1 MMPDPLSDALQA
13 LLVALEPNPPAM
25 VVVGGYGLVLKAEQ
39 LRASGARTRI
49 ADLPIIRATADIDWL
64 LTSEIIT
71 DPDATRRIRS
81 ALDTLGYRST
91 VDYWQFA
98 REVDGDGGRIKFDFL
113 GFAGDGADVHLHGG
127 RVRARGFRGLHGRL
141 ALEAFAVGETRIRVE
156 LHHAS
161 ARAVTYVPHPFAYLI
176 LKLFA
181 LRDRLG
187 EADADDAKYH
197 ALDIYK
203 IWAMMTE
210 PEWNEAVELKI
221 RYAGHP
227 LMPEVGRLIAL
238 LFRDISAPGIA
249 ALISE
254 SAVLNVFLARDRILA
269 FVHDLQTLLG

>member
-1 MMPDPLSDALQA
+1 MMPDPLSDALWA
-13 LLVALEPNPPAM
+13 LLAALEPDPPSL

-71 DPDATRRIRS
+71 DANATQRIRS

-91 VDYWQFA
+91 VNYWQFSRA
-98 REVDGDGGRIKFDFL
+98 ADSDGGRVKFDFL
-113 GFAGDGADVHLHGG
+113 GFAGDDADVHLRGG
-127 RVRARGFRGLHGRL
+127 RVRPRGFHGLHGRL
-141 ALEAFAVGETRIRVE
+141 NREAFAVGETRIRVE
-156 LHHAS
+156 LQRES
-161 ARAVTYVPHPFAYLI
+161 ARAITYVPHPFAYLI

-187 EADADDAKYH
+187 GSDPDDAKYH

-210 PEWNEAVELKI
+210 PEWSEAVSLKI

-238 LFRDISAPGIA
+238 LFGDISAPGVV

-254 SAVLNVFLARDRILA
+254 AALLKVVLVRDNILA
-269 FVHDLQTLLG
+269 FIQDLQTLLG